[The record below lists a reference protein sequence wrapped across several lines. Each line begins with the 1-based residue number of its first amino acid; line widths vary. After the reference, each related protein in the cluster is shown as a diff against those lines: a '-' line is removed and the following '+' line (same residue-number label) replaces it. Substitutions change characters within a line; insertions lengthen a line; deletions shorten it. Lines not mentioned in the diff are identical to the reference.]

1 MRVRT
6 ARHGPNA
13 GNQFWGCSRFPDCRG
28 TRRLRETT
36 PTDLPGRDP
45 ELSDTLDDG
54 VRSANT
60 PIPVEWTDVASRK
73 RYECEYVPIGS
84 YPGLF
89 DPTRREDATI
99 AKSLTDTV
107 ILRSRS
113 SRRVPIDETTRFIAA
128 LFVKLLQRGRL
139 PLPTLGIEQAAI
151 EIHGFSDYVEDLAN
165 DGVETG
171 WLSRAT
177 RLQFG
182 IDMNALLAQ
191 LSKRREFKHARNF
204 DIELIESEAETQ
216 FAQEWVPKNIG
227 TRALH
232 WFHPQAQL
240 DKLLQSTDAN
250 IAGERR
256 VDFLVC
262 QPNRSPFVIEI
273 DGDEHRTA
281 KSVDASRD
289 DPLDQMGLHVIRVL
303 NDEVKHG
310 NGPNLD
316 EIKRLVK
323 DVPVENLIDSGKGK
337 ASDFIRDCSYAT
349 KIQFALARAVID
361 GVLSGDHWQI
371 RLHGA
376 GFIGAAGIL
385 DALKLLSCYDNL
397 YGGDVSPVTCTVS
410 HGDGTDSWEF
420 QGGDWIDREAQ
431 VISNDW
437 LRITVEPESS
447 PFDSLEDIDSDY
459 VIRPAFLPIP
469 LAVTQGF
476 EFTRRPTEIE
486 RFEDVTPFLEPFL
499 RNVFRKLKFR
509 DQQDKAIW
517 LTLRQQDTIVL
528 LPTGSGKSIVYQ
540 LAGLLMPGITVV
552 VDPIVALIDDQVLG
566 LKHYG
571 IDRAL
576 GISGRSASRQERR
589 TLLPRLERGEYQF
602 VLHSPERLQI
612 PEYRQTLRAL
622 RESSTINLAVIDEAH
637 CVSEWGHDF
646 RPAYLN
652 LAQTLR
658 TVGSDRDGTPPP
670 ITALTGTASRAVL
683 RSMLTEL
690 AIDQDRSDA
699 VIRPESFDRKELTF
713 EIRRAPTVSDSE
725 HVLRGV
731 LNDLP
736 NKFGSQ
742 RADFY
747 KPDGRETMSGIVFT
761 QTVNGV
767 QGIVNTRDAVQKA
780 TRGSP
785 TIFSGGAPK
794 GFSRISWDDDKRRYA
809 ELFKGNHVPVL
820 VATKAFGMGIDKP
833 NIRYTIHRGMPSSL
847 EAYYQEAGR
856 AGRDGEPAF
865 CIVIYSEYSS
875 DRTDQLL
882 EPEISL
888 DEMQRRFE
896 VANLHTNTRDDV
908 TSAMYFHL
916 ASFKGMH
923 PEKQAVGDL
932 IDEIG
937 TLTDAKQLEIAWRF
951 DESSAKT
958 TEKAIIRLIRTGVLS
973 DYQVDFGSKKY
984 VIDVATFDLD
994 RCKDRV
1000 VEYVRRAQPARSRI
1014 FSEKIANINETN
1026 PTVAAKALAS
1036 QLIEFTYDVVER
1048 SRRNAMREAV
1058 LLARVENTD
1067 HGIRNRLLNY
1077 LQEGVG
1083 ANRINE
1089 LAEQEEVKLSD
1100 WWEIIEKLQAPVD
1113 AAELRGISA
1122 QTLNTYPRHPG
1133 LRFARAASEAMCSDH
1148 DDSFSWREFKG
1159 AVMDAVEMKIPEDTL
1174 VQLLE
1179 NLYDLS
1185 LTRAQGMLAPLTM
1198 ALLDL
1203 EDDHPSLGRIRAV
1216 GERHAMIRDNP
1227 LMSIMLFASKLTSST
1242 RLAET
1247 VSRQLTARYNFPLIR
1262 RLLGLTR
1269 TEDAG

>member
-1 MRVRT
+1 MALRT
-6 ARHGPNA
+6 ARKGQNA
-13 GNQFWGCSRFPDCRG
+13 GNQFWGC
-28 TRRLRETT
+28 TRYPACKGIRQLRETA
-36 PTDLPGRDP
+36 PTDLPERR
-45 ELSDTLDDG
+45 ETLDDG
-54 VRSANT
+54 VHPASM
-60 PIPVEWTDVASRK
+60 PIPVEWTDVASRQ

-89 DPTRREDATI
+89 DPTRREDVTI
-99 AKSLTDTV
+99 TKLLTDTV
-107 ILRSRS
+107 ILRSRN
-113 SRRVPIDETTRFIAA
+113 SRRMPVGETTRFIAV
-128 LFVKLLQRGRL
+128 LFIKLLQRGRL

-151 EIHGFSDYVEDLAN
+151 EIHGFWDHVEDLTN
-165 DGVETG
+165 DGVEVG
-171 WLSRAT
+171 WLSSAT
-177 RLQFG
+177 RGQFG
-182 IDMNALLAQ
+182 IDKNALLAQ
-191 LSKRREFKHARNF
+191 LSKRRKFESGRDFNEI
-204 DIELIESEAETQ
+204 IEPGAETQ
-216 FAQEWVPKNIG
+216 FVQEWVPTNIG
-227 TRALH
+227 ARALH
-232 WFHPQAQL
+232 WFHPQARL
-240 DKLLQSTDAN
+240 DNLLESRDAN
-250 IAGERR
+250 IVGERR

-273 DGDEHRTA
+273 DGDEHRAA

-289 DPLDQMGLHVIRVL
+289 DELNQIGLRVIRVS
-303 NDEVKHG
+303 NHEVKG
-310 NGPNLD
+310 GSGRNLD

-323 DVPVENLIDSGKGK
+323 DMPFEDVIDVGQRK
-337 ASDFIRDCSYAT
+337 AAGFIRDCSYAT
-349 KIQFALARAVID
+349 KIQLALVRSITD
-361 GVLSGDHWQI
+361 GVLFGDHWQI

-376 GFIGAAGIL
+376 GSIGAAGIL

-397 YGGDVSPVTCTVS
+397 YGGDVSPVICTVS
-410 HGDGTDSWEF
+410 HDDGTDSWEF

-431 VISNDW
+431 VINNDW
-437 LRITVEPESS
+437 LCITVEPESS
-447 PFDSLEDIDSDY
+447 PFDSLEEIDSDY

-476 EFTRRPTEIE
+476 EFTRRQTKIIRIE
-486 RFEDVTPFLEPFL
+486 DATPVLEPFL

-552 VDPIVALIDDQVLG
+552 VDPIVALIDDQVSG
-566 LKHYG
+566 LKRYG

-576 GISGRSASRQERR
+576 GISGRSAGRQERR

-622 RESSTINLAVIDEAH
+622 RESSMINLAVIDEAH

-658 TVGSDRDGTPPP
+658 TIGADRDDTPPP
-670 ITALTGTASRAVL
+670 ITALTGTASRVVL
-683 RSMLTEL
+683 RDMLTEL
-690 AIDQDRSDA
+690 SIDQDRSDA

-713 EIRRAPTVSDSE
+713 EIRRAPTVLDSE

-731 LNDLP
+731 LNALP

-747 KPDGRETMSGIVFT
+747 NPDGRETMSGIVFT

-767 QGIVNTRDAVQKA
+767 QGIVNTQDTVQKT
-780 TRGSP
+780 TRGTA

-794 GFSRISWDDDKRRYA
+794 GFSRLSWDDDKRRNA
-809 ELFKGNHVPVL
+809 EHFKGNHVPVL

-833 NIRYTIHRGMPSSL
+833 NIRYTVHRGMPSSL

-856 AGRDGEPAF
+856 AGRDGEPAI
-865 CIVIYSEYSS
+865 CVVIYSEYSS
-875 DRTDQLL
+875 DRTDELL
-882 EPEISL
+882 QPEISL
-888 DEMQRRFE
+888 DEMQRRFG
-896 VANLHTNTRDDV
+896 VADRHMNTRDDV
-908 TSAMYFHL
+908 TSALYFHL

-958 TEKAIIRLIRTGVLS
+958 TEKAILRLVRTGVLS

-984 VIDVATFDLD
+984 VIDVAAFDLD
-994 RCKDRV
+994 HCKDRV

-1026 PTVAAKALAS
+1026 PNLAAKALVS

-1058 LLARVENTD
+1058 LLARVESTD
-1067 HGIRNRLLNY
+1067 DGIRNRLLNY

-1083 ANRINE
+1083 SIRINK
-1089 LAEQEEVKLSD
+1089 LAEQEEVRLTD
-1100 WWEIIEKLQAPVD
+1100 WWEIIEKLHTPVD

-1122 QTLNTYPRHPG
+1122 QTLNSYPRHPG

-1148 DDSFSWREFKG
+1148 DDSFSWREFQG

-1179 NLYDLS
+1179 DLYDLS
-1185 LTRAQGMLAPLTM
+1185 FTRAQGMLAPLTM
-1198 ALLDL
+1198 ALLYL
-1203 EDDHPSLGRIRAV
+1203 EDDNPSFERIRAV

-1227 LMSIMLFASKLTSST
+1227 LMSTMLFASKLTSST

-1247 VSRQLTARYNFPLIR
+1247 VSQQMAARYNAPLIK

>member
-1 MRVRT
+1 MRTHSQPQNTVVATKSDHQRL
-6 ARHGPNA
+6 PV
-13 GNQFWGCSRFPDCRG
+13 QWGE
-28 TRRLRETT
+28 TRWRV
-36 PTDLPGRDP
+36 DYD
-45 ELSDTLDDG
+45 
-54 VRSANT
+54 A
-60 PIPVEWTDVASRK
+60 
-73 RYECEYVPIGS
+73 EYVPIGS

-89 DPTRREDATI
+89 DPDRREDATI
-99 AKSLTDTV
+99 AKLLADTV

-113 SRRVPIDETTRFIAA
+113 CRRVTVNETTQFIAS

-151 EIHGFSDYVEDLAN
+151 ENYGYSDYVEDLAN
-165 DGVETG
+165 DGVEVG
-171 WLSRAT
+171 WLSSEKRS
-177 RLQFG
+177 QFRF
-182 IDMNALLAQ
+182 DKNALLAQ
-191 LSKRREFKHARNF
+191 LSNRRKFESGRDF
-204 DIELIESEAETQ
+204 DELIESGAETQ
-216 FAQEWVPKNIG
+216 FVQEWIPANIG
-227 TRALH
+227 ANALH

-240 DKLLQSTDAN
+240 DKLVESRNPNTV
-250 IAGERR
+250 GERR

-273 DGDEHRTA
+273 DGDEHLTA
-281 KSVDASRD
+281 ESVDTSRD
-289 DPLDQMGLHVIRVL
+289 AALNQIGLRVIRVS
-303 NDEVKHG
+303 NQEVKRG
-310 NGPNLD
+310 SGRNLD

-323 DVPVENLIDSGKGK
+323 DVSFEDVIDVRQRK
-337 ASDFIRDCSYAT
+337 AADFIRDCSYAT
-349 KIQFALARAVID
+349 KIQLALARAITD
-361 GVLSGDHWQI
+361 GALFGDHWQI

-376 GFIGAAGIL
+376 GLIGATGIL
-385 DALKLLSCYDNL
+385 DALKLFSCYDKL

-410 HGDGTDSWEF
+410 HDDGTDSWEF

-431 VISNDW
+431 GIKNDQ
-437 LRITVEPESS
+437 LRITVEPDSS
-447 PFDSLEDIDSDY
+447 PFDSLEDVDTDY
-459 VIRPAFLPIP
+459 VIRPAFLPIM
-469 LAVTQGF
+469 LAVAQGF
-476 EFTRRPTEIE
+476 EFTRRPIEIKH
-486 RFEDVTPFLEPFL
+486 FEDATPVLEPFL
-499 RNVFRKLKFR
+499 QNVFRKLKFR
-509 DQQDKAIW
+509 EQQDRAIW

-566 LKHYG
+566 LKRYG
-571 IDRAL
+571 INRAL
-576 GISGRSASRQERR
+576 GISGRSASRQERS
-589 TLLPRLERGEYQF
+589 TLLLRLERGEYQF

-612 PEYRQTLRAL
+612 PEYRQTLLAL
-622 RESSTINLAVIDEAH
+622 REFSMINLAVIDEAH

-683 RSMLTEL
+683 RDMLTEL
-690 AIDQDRSDA
+690 SIDQDRSDA
-699 VIRPESFDRKELTF
+699 VIRPESFNRKELTF
-713 EIRRAPTVSDSE
+713 EIRRVSTVSDSE

-731 LNDLP
+731 LNALP
-736 NKFGSQ
+736 NKFDSQ

-747 KPDGRETMSGIVFT
+747 NPRGRETMSGIVFT

-767 QGIVNTRDAVQKA
+767 QGIVNTRDAVQK
-780 TRGSP
+780 TTGTTP
-785 TIFSGGAPK
+785 TIFSGGSPK
-794 GFSRISWDDDKRRYA
+794 GFSRLSWDDDKRRNA
-809 ELFKGNHVPVL
+809 EHFKSNHIPVL
-820 VATKAFGMGIDKP
+820 VATKAFGMGIDKS
-833 NIRYTIHRGMPSSL
+833 NIRYTVHRGMPSSL

-865 CIVIYSEYSS
+865 CIVIYSEYSP
-875 DRTDQLL
+875 DRTDRLL

-896 VANLHTNTRDDV
+896 VENSHANTRDDV
-908 TSAMYFHL
+908 TSALYFHL
-916 ASFKGMH
+916 SSFEGMH
-923 PEKQAVGDL
+923 TEKQAVGDL

-937 TLTDAKQLEIAWRF
+937 TLTDAKRLEIAWGF
-951 DESSAKT
+951 DESSGKT
-958 TEKAIIRLIRTGVLS
+958 TEKAILRLIRTGVLS

-984 VIDVATFDLD
+984 VIDVDTFDLD

-1026 PTVAAKALAS
+1026 PTVAAKALVS

-1067 HGIRNRLLNY
+1067 DGIRDRLLNY

-1083 ANRINE
+1083 AIRINE
-1089 LAEQEEVKLSD
+1089 LAEQEEVRLAD
-1100 WWEIIEKLQAPVD
+1100 WWEIIEKLHTPVD
-1113 AAELRGISA
+1113 AAELRGISG

-1159 AVMDAVEMKIPEDTL
+1159 AVMDAVEMKIPEDTI

-1203 EDDHPSLGRIRAV
+1203 ENGHHSLERIRAV
-1216 GERHAMIRDNP
+1216 GEHHAMIRDNP
-1227 LMSIMLFASKLTSST
+1227 LMSIMLSASKLTSST

-1247 VSRQLTARYNFPLIR
+1247 VAGQLTARYDAPLIR
-1262 RLLGLTR
+1262 RILRLTR
-1269 TEDAG
+1269 TKDAG